1 MKSIITILAILLTL
15 SSCSKDDAPQIEINI
30 QKTESSNWKSVE
42 LNTGDISFITK
53 VGESIGKSLIQMFD
67 GADLSFDTSAS
78 EVKPVGEF
86 SHIELLN
93 TIGIDPYFT
102 SISVTDNNDEV
113 FNVII
118 DRNSN
123 EFIEYFT
130 SFDFEN
136 NFSYVIE
143 IEIDPDVA
151 FSKTNDGVSLN
162 YDGLS
167 MRIPSS
173 SK

>member
-15 SSCSKDDAPQIEINI
+15 SSCSKDDDPQIEINI

-42 LNTGDISFITK
+42 LSTGEINFVTK
-53 VGESIGKSLIQMFD
+53 EAIGNVKFLIQMFD
-67 GADLSFDTSAS
+67 GVDLSFNTAAS

-86 SHIELLN
+86 SHTELLN

-102 SISVTDNNDEV
+102 SITVTDNNDEV
-113 FNVII
+113 FKVFI
-118 DRNSN
+118 DHRTN

-130 SFDFEN
+130 SFDLEN
-136 NFSYVIE
+136 NISYVLE

-151 FSKTNDGVSLN
+151 FNKTDDGVSLN

-173 SK
+173 TK